1 MTEVRKSALVP
12 YTVEQMYRLVADF
25 ERYPEFLP
33 WCGRAELL
41 CREGE
46 LVEARLDIHYSGLHK
61 SFTTRNRL
69 IENERIEMGLLEGPF
84 RALQGVWRFQA
95 LGEAGSKVA
104 MEMEF
109 EFASRLLSATVG
121 PIFNRIASSLV
132 DAFIERARSVYG

>member
-12 YTVEQMYRLVADF
+12 YTVDQMYQLVADF

-41 CREGE
+41 KREGE
-46 LVEARLDIHYSGLHK
+46 LVEARLDIAYSGLHK

-69 IENERIEMGLLEGPF
+69 IPSERIEMGLLEGPF
-84 RALQGVWRFQA
+84 RCLQGVWLFQP

-109 EFASRLLSATVG
+109 EFASRLLSVTVG
-121 PIFNRIASSLV
+121 PIFNRIAGTLV
-132 DAFIERARSVYG
+132 DAFIERAKSVYG

>member
-41 CREGE
+41 RREGD
-46 LVEARLDIHYSGLHK
+46 LVEARLDINYSGLHK
-61 SFTTRNRL
+61 TFTTRNRL
-69 IENERIEMGLLEGPF
+69 VENERIEMGLLEGPF
-84 RALQGVWRFQA
+84 RALQGVWRFQS
-95 LGEAGSKVA
+95 LGEAGSKVT

-109 EFASRLLSATVG
+109 EFASRLLSATLG
-121 PIFNRIASSLV
+121 PIFNRIAGSLV
-132 DAFIERARSVYG
+132 DAFIARAKDVYG

>member
-41 CREGE
+41 KREGE
-46 LVEARLDIHYSGLHK
+46 LVEARLDIAYSGLHK

-84 RALQGVWRFQA
+84 RALQGVWMFQP

-109 EFASRLLSATVG
+109 EFASRLLSATLG
-121 PIFNRIASSLV
+121 PIFNRIAGSLV
-132 DAFIERARSVYG
+132 DAFIERAKRVYG